1 MPSKAQILVT
11 IWVGKN
17 LGAHFRV
24 HSLNVEAVSSLTK
37 GLPGSQVRFC
47 WVRLYVQQKLIE
59 HEMF

>member
-17 LGAHFRV
+17 LGAHPHV
-24 HSLNVEAVSSLTK
+24 HSLTEAVSSLRQ
-37 GLPGSQVRFC
+37 GLPGTQVRFC

-59 HEMF
+59 YEMF

>member
-1 MPSKAQILVT
+1 MLSKAQILVT

-17 LGAHFRV
+17 FGCTPPC
-24 HSLNVEAVSSLTK
+24 SLTECGGCKFSNK